1 MHKRKFHYMRDNAL
15 YFPYISVPNEKW
27 TIKTLLYWDRLSSIV
42 PMDYIDA
49 PEQLGSFMR
58 ELVHENLVE
67 QIFPAQHLHQIK
79 DFETCFIKL
88 IEHRIKYKR
97 NFLIHRTRVHN
108 EKLNSRSLI
117 HAEKMGTIPEFLIEN
132 GLASRTDN
140 WAWFE
145 VDTNIANLFMAY
157 LATCL
162 GSLEDVNAAPV
173 TNQARFSS
181 IITPTGF
188 SRTSKIKNVH
198 HNKARDVILRNLLPS
213 PDETVSLDQLLR
225 FKSDHG
231 HLLPSLR
238 RKIESHCAS
247 ISILPAGDDRLNSTE
262 QFIIDCMDDVNEV
275 TEAMKPTWQKV
286 TLGSITP
293 LFGAGF
299 TLNATNVDDDL
310 AYAGAAFTLAAT
322 AYQAISSIK
331 GNRANQ
337 LRKPLAYIAHARSGI
352 YA

>member
-1 MHKRKFHYMRDNAL
+1 MRDNAL

-27 TIKTLLYWDRLSSIV
+27 TIKTLLYWDKLSSIV

-49 PEQLGSFMR
+49 PEQLSPFMR
-58 ELVHENLVE
+58 QLVHEDLVE
-67 QIFPAQHLHQIK
+67 QIFPAHHLQQIEN
-79 DFETCFIKL
+79 FESCFIRL
-88 IEHRIKYKR
+88 VEHRIKNNRRFASDKVR
-97 NFLIHRTRVHN
+97 IHN
-108 EKLNSRSLI
+108 EKLNGRSLI
-117 HAEKMGTIPEFLIEN
+117 HAEKMGVIPEFLIES

-145 VDTNIANLFMAY
+145 VDTTIANIFMAY

-162 GSLEDVNAAPV
+162 GALEDVNAAPV

-181 IITPTGF
+181 IINPQRF
-188 SRTSKIKNVH
+188 SAKTNNVH
-198 HNKARDVILRNLLPS
+198 HHKARDVILQSLLPT
-213 PDETVSLDQLLR
+213 PDEKVSMDQLLR

-231 HLLPSLR
+231 HLLPLLR
-238 RKIESHCAS
+238 RKIEAHCAS
-247 ISILPAGDDRLNSTE
+247 VSILPTGDDRLNSTA
-262 QFIIDCMDDVNEV
+262 QFISDCMDDVNEI
-275 TEAMKPTWQKV
+275 TEAMKPTWKKI

-299 TLNATNVDDDL
+299 TWKATSINDEL
-310 AYAGAAFTLAAT
+310 AYAGAAFTFAAT
-322 AYQAISSIK
+322 AYQAISSVR
-331 GNRANQ
+331 GSRANQ